1 MGLLGSFCEGVQGRM
16 KRQGF
21 DWLTLITTLLPVVI
35 EMISNCFN
43 KADDLADFASGKRSP
58 LQLAGLRM
66 RCRRV
71 VQEQGVRGVFRV
83 AAATR
88 ALQEAVLEELDAR
101 ASSAAGPGLWQ
112 EAIDEAS
119 SV

>member
-1 MGLLGSFCEGVQGRM
+1 MGLLHDFCGAVQGRM
-16 KRQGF
+16 KRAGF

-35 EMISNCFN
+35 EMIQACFN
-43 KADDLADFASGKRSP
+43 KASDLESFAAGKRSP
-58 LQLAGLRM
+58 LQLAGLRL

-83 AAATR
+83 AAAAD
-88 ALQEAVLEELDAR
+88 ALRDAVLEELDAR
-101 ASSAAGPGLWQ
+101 ASSAAGGIWQ
-112 EAIDEAS
+112 QAIDEAS